1 MSNSLHIYG
10 LHGKIAQGTKVLC
23 GKVVSSAAILS
34 LHQISK
40 IFRSITQG
48 VESEYV

>member
-1 MSNSLHIYG
+1 MSNSLHVDC
-10 LHGKIAQGTKVLC
+10 LREKIAQGTKVMC
-23 GKVVSSAAILS
+23 SKVVNSATILS